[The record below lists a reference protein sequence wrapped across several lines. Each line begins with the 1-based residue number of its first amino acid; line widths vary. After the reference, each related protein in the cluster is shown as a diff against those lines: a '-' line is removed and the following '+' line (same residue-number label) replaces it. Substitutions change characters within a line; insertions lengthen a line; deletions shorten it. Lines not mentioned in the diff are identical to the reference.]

1 MLVLDQNGG
10 RHRSSRPESHRSHVA
25 ALQVFDP
32 DHAVRILALEEP
44 RCFHRAVLLVAV
56 AAARRVALASLAQ
69 GENCCRSELHRF
81 GIPLVP

>member
-1 MLVLDQNGG
+1 
-10 RHRSSRPESHRSHVA
+10 
-25 ALQVFDP
+25 LQVFDL
-32 DHAVRILALEEP
+32 DHAVRMFAFEEP
-44 RCFHRAVLLVAV
+44 RGLHRVVLSVAV